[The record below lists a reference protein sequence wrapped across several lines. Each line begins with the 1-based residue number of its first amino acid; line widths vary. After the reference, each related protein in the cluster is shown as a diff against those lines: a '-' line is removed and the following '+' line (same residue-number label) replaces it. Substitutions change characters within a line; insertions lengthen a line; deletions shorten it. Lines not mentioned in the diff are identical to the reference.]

1 MSTGIAASP
10 ISQTW
15 RELYKAALFETD
27 KSKSLERIANAE
39 MALSLRMHELFH
51 AGSQDLQERQA
62 VDTAISALYILRST
76 TVGAKDNLPN
86 KHRNAYTARAA

>member
-1 MSTGIAASP
+1 MSTGVAASP
-10 ISQTW
+10 ISQAW

-39 MALSLRMHELFH
+39 MALALRMRELFH
-51 AGSQDLQERQA
+51 ASSQDLQERQA
-62 VDTAISALYILRST
+62 VDAAIYALYILRST
-76 TVGAKDNLPN
+76 TVGAKDNPQT